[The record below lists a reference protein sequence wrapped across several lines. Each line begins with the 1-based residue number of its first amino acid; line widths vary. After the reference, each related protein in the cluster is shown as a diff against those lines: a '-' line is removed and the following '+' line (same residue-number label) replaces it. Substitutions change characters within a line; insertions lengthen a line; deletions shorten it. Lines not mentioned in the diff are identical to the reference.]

1 MSDKSQALA
10 IALLSALTTA
20 LGSTP
25 VYDAVPP
32 SVDHSAAFCY
42 VTLNDIQALDWS
54 TKTFDGQDFAVNIHV
69 WSSYR
74 GNKEVQEKFSTI
86 HAALHKTPSALTVS
100 GATVV
105 ECLYEASQIFLDPD
119 GLTRHGVQRFR
130 VLVQHT

>member
-10 IALLSALTTA
+10 IALKTSLTSA

-32 SVDHSAAFCY
+32 SVDHSAAFHY
-42 VTLNDIQALDWS
+42 VTLNDIQATDWS
-54 TKTFDGQDFAVNIHV
+54 TKTFNGQDFAVNIHV

-74 GNKEVQEKFSTI
+74 GNKQVQETFGTI
-86 HAALHKTPSALTVS
+86 YTALQNAALTVS
-100 GATVV
+100 GASVV
-105 ECLYEASQIFLDPD
+105 ICRYEASQIFLDPD

-130 VLVQHT
+130 IVLHT

>member
-10 IALLSALTTA
+10 IALKSALSSA

-42 VTLNDIQALDWS
+42 VTIDDLSAIDWS
-54 TKTFDGQDFAVNIHV
+54 TKTFNGQDFSVVIHV

-74 GNKEVQEKFSTI
+74 GNKEVHEKFDAI
-86 HAALHKTPSALTVS
+86 HTALHNAALSVTGA
-100 GATVV
+100 ATVI
-105 ECLYEASQIFLDPD
+105 CRYENSQTFLDAD
-119 GLTRHGVQRFR
+119 GMTRHGVARYR
-130 VLVQHT
+130 VVLQHT

>member
-1 MSDKSQALA
+1 MSDKSSALA
-10 IALLSALTTA
+10 IALKTALTTA

-42 VTLNDIQALDWS
+42 VTLNDIQAIDWS
-54 TKTFDGQDFAVNIHV
+54 TKTFNGQDFAVNIHV

-74 GNKEVQEKFSTI
+74 GNKEVQEKFDTI
-86 HAALHKTPSALTVS
+86 HTALHNAALSVTGA
-100 GATVV
+100 ATVI
-105 ECLYEASQIFLDPD
+105 CRYEASQIFLDPD

-130 VLVQHT
+130 IVLQHT